1 MFNLEQSIAE
11 WRKQMRAAGI
21 KSPVPLEE
29 LENHLREEIEGQ
41 VKSGKPGEQAFAVAV
56 ENIGQAGPLKTEFK
70 NAGFLKWFGDAKN
83 TRINRAFALFWL
95 ILCVWPAV
103 SVVYV
108 FISGLVGAV
117 ARSEHFGVSPGF
129 LLAFVIE
136 VIFVRGLV
144 ASIRVIRGNDK
155 EIRTLRFIA
164 VLYLAMF
171 FAQIVKFKTASPISI
186 PLVVIILG
194 SLFLMRLP
202 PQMDS
207 KTESS

>member
-1 MFNLEQSIAE
+1 MLG
-11 WRKQMRAAGI
+11 AGI

-29 LENHLREEIEGQ
+29 LENHLREEIEER
-41 VKSGKPGEQAFAVAV
+41 VRSGMSLEQAFGIAVAS
-56 ENIGQAGPLKTEFK
+56 IGNAGPLKTEFK
-70 NAGFLKWFGDAKN
+70 NAGFLKWFGDDKN

-95 ILCVWPAV
+95 VFCVWPAV
-103 SVVYV
+103 SIVYV
-108 FISGLVGAV
+108 LISGLVGAV

-129 LLAFVIE
+129 LLAFIFE

-171 FAQIVKFKTASPISI
+171 IAQIVELKTASPISI
-186 PLVVIILG
+186 PLVVIIVG
-194 SLFLMRLP
+194 SLFLMR
-202 PQMDS
+202 PQTDAKAAS
-207 KTESS
+207 R